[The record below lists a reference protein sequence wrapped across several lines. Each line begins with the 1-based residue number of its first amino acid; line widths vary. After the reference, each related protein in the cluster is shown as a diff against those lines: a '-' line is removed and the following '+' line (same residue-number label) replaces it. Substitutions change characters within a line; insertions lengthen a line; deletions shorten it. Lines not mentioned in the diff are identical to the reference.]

1 MNRFLKKE
9 WEDTEIPEEVYA
21 GVRRRAW
28 ERLRQRQ
35 PQRTWTRPGIVA
47 LAAIAAMALLGV
59 GLLWTPSTQAP
70 AHTVVVA
77 PPEVVPRPPANEVK
91 EVAPAR
97 PVHRAV
103 AQASSRRPLGGSVAA
118 RRDAATKA
126 PERIAMNF
134 VLPETGVRMI
144 WIMDE
149 GFRLKGGLE

>member
-21 GVRRRAW
+21 GARRRAW
-28 ERLRQRQ
+28 EKLQQ
-35 PQRTWTRPGIVA
+35 AEPQSAWTRQGIVA

-59 GLLWTPSTQAP
+59 GLLWTPSAKAP

-77 PPEVVPRPPANEVK
+77 PRADVPHPPAIEVK

-97 PVHRAV
+97 PVRRAV
-103 AQASSRRPLGGSVAA
+103 AQASRRRPLGGSVAA

-126 PERIAMNF
+126 PQRIAMTF

>member
-9 WEDTEIPEEVYA
+9 WEDTEIPEQVYA

-28 ERLRQRQ
+28 EKLRQGE
-35 PQRTWTRPGIVA
+35 PQRAWTRQGFVA

-59 GLLWTPSTQAP
+59 GLLWTLSTQAP
-70 AHTVVVA
+70 AHVVVVL
-77 PPEVVPRPPANEVK
+77 PPVVVSHRPANKIK

-97 PVHRAV
+97 LGRRAV

-118 RRDAATKA
+118 RRDPATTA
-126 PERIAMNF
+126 PQRIAMNF